1 VVKFWNNLS
10 QVLNDFLSSARG
22 LTEQKAQLNS
32 QIINEQQQMLQL
44 YMKPYHQLL
53 GERLKDDIDTAFNNE
68 FASNQTVF
76 AFFIL
81 YVVFVYLIVW
91 RLFMRNLLEE
101 LWRAKS
107 CLQLLPVEL
116 CFRIEDI
123 RAFIYRNSSGL
134 SGNMS

>member
-1 VVKFWNNLS
+1 
-10 QVLNDFLSSARG
+10 
-22 LTEQKAQLNS
+22 
-32 QIINEQQQMLQL
+32 MLKQ
-44 YMKPYHQLL
+44 
-53 GERLKDDIDTAFNNE
+53 DIETAFSNE

-107 CLQLLPVEL
+107 CLSLLPVEL

-123 RAFIYRNSSGL
+123 RAFIYRNSNGL
-134 SGNMS
+134 SGNMN